1 MNQVFVCMLCDK
13 PVDLMKTK
21 TRKELQSEEE
31 TPEGA

>member
-1 MNQVFVCMLCDK
+1 MLCDK

-21 TRKELQSEEE
+21 TRKELDSQEEE